1 MALHLFARLYSTAVL
16 GMGVIL
22 ASPQQ
27 LLAADNEYPWDV
39 PFGNMTHVPA
49 TELANWRGGWTDPNG
64 VVVRFGFHH
73 SVALDGEAMS
83 SIQLDMVSLPLNSD
97 LRHIANDVA
106 NAFRLT
112 TSDGVEMRIGDRGVE
127 MILQNSLDGRLIQ
140 VLQDLDVHLEGVPM
154 MRFNKQLEMLQNQVI
169 EGLH

>member
-1 MALHLFARLYSTAVL
+1 M
-16 GMGVIL
+16 
-22 ASPQQ
+22 
-27 LLAADNEYPWDV
+27 
-39 PFGNMTHVPA
+39 
-49 TELANWRGGWTDPNG
+49 
-64 VVVRFGFHH
+64 VRFGFHH